1 VSENRESEDEPNSEE
16 ANNGEDG
23 AETYA
28 VELEIPEDAD
38 IEQAGETVTIDVSA
52 EEYVLAA
59 ARSQGVW
66 LPADCQQGWCTTCA
80 VSLSD
85 GEVDQGDARRYYD
98 IDESEGFVL
107 TCTAEPRSDLV
118 CRTHQQ
124 EAMLDHRADHD
135 LPPGSAMR

>member
-1 VSENRESEDEPNSEE
+1 MSENRESEADPNDEGNE
-16 ANNGEDG
+16 NG

-28 VELEIPEDAD
+28 VELEVPEGAD
-38 IEQAGETVTIDVSA
+38 IEQAGETVTIDVPA
-52 EEYVLAA
+52 EEFVLAA

-98 IDESEGFVL
+98 IDREEGFVL
-107 TCTAEPRSDLV
+107 ACTAEPRSDLV

-124 EAMLDHRADHD
+124 AAMLDHRADHD
-135 LPPGSAMR
+135 LPPGSAKR